1 MIWYYIRFKYDHYCQ
16 GWDRDVTETLMV
28 QAIDFTNACRII
40 KLHYENA
47 HDFKDLTLRET
58 EHF

>member
-1 MIWYYIRFKYDHYCQ
+1 MIWFYIRFDYDYYCQ
-16 GWDRDVTETLMV
+16 GTEEGTETLMV

-40 KLHYENA
+40 KLHYDKARN
-47 HDFKDLTLRET
+47 FKDLTLRET